1 MFTRATLSI
10 LCFTAC
16 LSSSAGDYFIS
27 NPPDSFS
34 LIIKEECSNNEVTF
48 DLSQNALSATF
59 GKVNMIRGKEMKGKT
74 ISANLKDE
82 DKVLI
87 YEYD

>member
-1 MFTRATLSI
+1 M
-10 LCFTAC
+10 
-16 LSSSAGDYFIS
+16 
-27 NPPDSFS
+27 
-34 LIIKEECSNNEVTF
+34 
-48 DLSQNALSATF
+48 SATF